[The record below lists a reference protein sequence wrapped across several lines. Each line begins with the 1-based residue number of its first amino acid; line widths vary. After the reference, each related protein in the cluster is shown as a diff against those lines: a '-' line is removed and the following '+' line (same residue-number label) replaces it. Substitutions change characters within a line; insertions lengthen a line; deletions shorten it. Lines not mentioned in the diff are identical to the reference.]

1 VDRFT
6 LEENFAAPEYYQM
19 PLEPEELSEQ
29 LAKLMELLT
38 FENYSICLTP
48 EAVDLCYEI
57 RKPEVRIRTDRRNKG
72 QPRMGKITE
81 LALQDLRLA
90 EMFEREFWSTFRST
104 ESRFKDKTQVI
115 KWCEERVKKYSGPST
130 AKSRKEGFDVFL
142 CHNSADKEEVKTIGQ
157 RLKEKGLSVWLDEWN
172 LTPGRP
178 WVLSLQEVFSQI
190 KAVAVFVGRNG
201 MGPWQSL
208 ETYALLQRFA
218 EKKIP
223 IIPVLLDT
231 AAAPDDIPVL
241 LSVFTWVDFR
251 KSDPN
256 PLDRLFWG
264 IKGISPDVA

>member
-1 VDRFT
+1 PIFLCTTFLPPVTHSENAVVRFYRGYGISDESLGVVRQKANWELEEWKRHIAKYQRIDIVDRFT
-6 LEENFAAPEYYQM
+6 LEEYFAAPEYYQM

-115 KWCEERVKKYSGPST
+115 KWCEERVKKYSGP
-130 AKSRKEGFDVFL
+130 
-142 CHNSADKEEVKTIGQ
+142 
-157 RLKEKGLSVWLDEWN
+157 
-172 LTPGRP
+172 
-178 WVLSLQEVFSQI
+178 
-190 KAVAVFVGRNG
+190 
-201 MGPWQSL
+201 
-208 ETYALLQRFA
+208 
-218 EKKIP
+218 
-223 IIPVLLDT
+223 
-231 AAAPDDIPVL
+231 
-241 LSVFTWVDFR
+241 
-251 KSDPN
+251 
-256 PLDRLFWG
+256 
-264 IKGISPDVA
+264 